1 MTKLDNVDNL
11 AIAAAEYQA
20 PTGQQQRAK
29 FKITRA
35 HWGLF
40 VIGSV
45 SLLFIAFIT
54 FARSIEV
61 RAIAQDLNNPDK
73 FFAIAADRDIATWLK
88 LPLGNRVLIL
98 PGSHDV
104 SLQVDGFAPISQALQ
119 VGSERHQQFELVM
132 TRLPGNLDITLSAQT
147 NAQVLIDGQPFAQL
161 PGTIMNIPAGK
172 HQITVDAPLYRPAT
186 QNVLIKGK
194 GETQTIKMEL
204 QAAWAEYSFTSVPP
218 GASVAIDDE
227 IVGETPLVVKI
238 EEGSRTLRVEAPLF
252 KPFEQELGVVAGED
266 LSIEDI
272 SLIPADGVLQ
282 LSSKPAGAAVILNAE
297 YQGTTPLRLNVAP
310 NTPQRLQV
318 YKAGFRLS
326 DQELTLAPEQEQVE
340 AVSLSQDLVD
350 VKVSVSPSDAQVLVD
365 GRSRGQ
371 GSQTLSLNTLP
382 HTISVKKPGYVTQTN
397 EIIPTR
403 ANKQI
408 VSVSLLTEEQ
418 HYWAQIPDSYVTK
431 AGQEMKLF
439 KTLGTVKM
447 GSSRREDGR
456 RANEPV
462 FEAKLTKPFYV
473 ALHETTNK
481 QFRAFKKR
489 HSAGNYK
496 KKSLDANKAP
506 AANVKWQE
514 AALYC
519 NWLSEREGLD
529 PFYKTTSG
537 YISGNIIDANG
548 YRLLTE
554 AEWAWLARNKD
565 GATLTYPW
573 GNSKTPVGKV
583 GNFADVK
590 AAPLL
595 AFTLPDYDDGYRGPS
610 PVGRFPANH
619 RGLYDIEGNAS
630 EWVNDWYSAKGS
642 SELSG
647 DKLRD
652 PIGPA
657 IGEFHVVRG
666 GSWAKGHLP
675 QLRLA
680 YREYGAK
687 GKHDV
692 GFRIARYAGLNKR
705 K

>member
-1 MTKLDNVDNL
+1 MTKLDNVDNS

-40 VIGSV
+40 VIGLV
-45 SLLFIAFIT
+45 SLVFIAFIT

-61 RAIAQDLNNPDK
+61 RAIVQDLNNPDK
-73 FFAIAADRDIATWLK
+73 FFALPADKHIDTWLK

-104 SLQVDGFAPISQALQ
+104 SLQADGFAPISQALQ
-119 VGSERHQQFELVM
+119 VGSQRHQQFELVL
-132 TRLPGNLDITLSAQT
+132 TRLPGNLDIQLSAQT
-147 NAQVLIDGQPFAQL
+147 NAQVLIDGQPYAQL
-161 PGTIMNIPAGK
+161 PGTVMNIPAGK

-194 GETQTIKMEL
+194 GETQSIKMEL
-204 QAAWAEYSFTSVPP
+204 QAAWAEYSFASVPQ
-218 GASVAIDDE
+218 GASVSVDDKV
-227 IVGETPLVVKI
+227 VGNTPLIIKI
-238 EEGSRTLRVEAPLF
+238 EEGSRALKVEAPLF

-272 SLIPADGVLQ
+272 SLIPADGVLK

-297 YQGTTPLRLNVAP
+297 YRGTTPLQLNVAP

-340 AVSLSQDLVD
+340 AVSLSQDLID
-350 VKVSVSPSDAQVLVD
+350 VKVSVSPSDAQVIVD

-408 VSVSLLTEEQ
+408 VSVNLLTEEQ

-462 FEAKLTKPFYV
+462 FEAQLTKPFYV

-506 AANVKWQE
+506 AVNVKWQE

-537 YISGNIIDANG
+537 YISGNITDANG

-565 GATLTYPW
+565 GTTLTYPW

-642 SELSG
+642 SELSS

-652 PIGPA
+652 PIGPD

-692 GFRIARYAGLNKR
+692 GFRVARYAGLNK
-705 K
+705 KK